1 MASSWQ
7 RTVTVMFLAQLLASL
22 GFSTIFPFLPSFVEE
37 LGSVTGGSTVFWVA
51 MVYSVQAVAMM
62 IASPVWGA
70 VADRYG
76 RKPMVLRAMFVGSCT
91 IGLMALATSP
101 WHLLALRFVEGGL
114 TGTVTA
120 STALVATTVPKE
132 RLGYSLGLMQMAIFS
147 GSSVGPLLGGV
158 LGDTIGYRPTFVL
171 AGSLLFISGVLVL
184 VLVQENFERP
194 APRDED
200 ASERVSMRALLV
212 APAMLAMI
220 LVLFGLR
227 AASSAIQPIMPLY
240 VEQLANRASGVASL
254 AGITMGVMGLTS
266 ALASVLLGR
275 AGDRFGTRPILLVSI
290 VLSGLLYLPQAGV
303 QSVGQLI
310 LLQAVFGLAVGGAL
324 PTANAIVAH
333 LTPPER
339 RGAIYGFTAAATS
352 LGGFVGPLGGASL
365 AAAISIRATFLVMG
379 ALLLVIGLWA
389 WRAIPERIGVPAT
402 PGSSRTLN
410 RSGSLR

>member
-1 MASSWQ
+1 MTSWQ
-7 RTVTVMFLAQLLASL
+7 RTLYALWLAQTLTII
-22 GFSTIFPFLPSFVEE
+22 GFSLRTPFLPLF
-37 LGSVTGGSTVFWVA
+37 LGDLGAESMEQQALWSGLINGGGAAIMAVTA
-51 MVYSVQAVAMM
+51 
-62 IASPVWGA
+62 PLWGF

-194 APRDED
+194 VPRDED

>member
-1 MASSWQ
+1 MTSWR
-7 RTVTVMFLAQLLASL
+7 RTLYALWLAQTLTII
-22 GFSTIFPFLPSFVEE
+22 GFSLRTPFLPLFLAD
-37 LGSVTGGSTVFWVA
+37 LGTTSTEQQALWAGLINGGGAAVMAITAPFW
-51 MVYSVQAVAMM
+51 
-62 IASPVWGA
+62 GF

-171 AGSLLFISGVLVL
+171 AGSLLFISGLLVL
-184 VLVQENFERP
+184 VLVQEHFERP

-200 ASERVSMRALLV
+200 SSEAASVRALLV
-212 APAMLAMI
+212 TPAMVAMI

-240 VEQLANRASGVASL
+240 VEQLASRATGVASL

-266 ALASVLLGR
+266 ALASVMLGR
-275 AGDRFGTRPILLVSI
+275 AGDRFGTRPILLASI

-310 LLQAVFGLAVGGAL
+310 LLQAIFGLAVGGAL

-365 AAAISIRATFLVMG
+365 AAVISIRATFLVTG
-379 ALLLVIGLWA
+379 ALLLAIGLWA
-389 WRAIPERIGVPAT
+389 WRAIPEQIGVPAT
-402 PGSSRTLN
+402 SGSSRALN

>member
-1 MASSWQ
+1 MTSWQ
-7 RTVTVMFLAQLLASL
+7 RTLYALWLAQTLTII
-22 GFSTIFPFLPSFVEE
+22 GFSLRTPFLPLF
-37 LGSVTGGSTVFWVA
+37 LGDLGAESMEQQALWSGLINGGGAAIMAVTA
-51 MVYSVQAVAMM
+51 
-62 IASPVWGA
+62 PLWGF

-194 APRDED
+194 VPRDED

-389 WRAIPERIGVPAT
+389 WR
-402 PGSSRTLN
+402 
-410 RSGSLR
+410 